1 MMRIIVTGGA
11 GFIGSHVVDKYVE
24 LGHEVVIIDNLITGK
39 REHVNPK
46 TTFFNMDILDPRVE
60 HIFSGFKP
68 DIVNH
73 HAAQVSVVK
82 STDDPIYDAQ
92 INILGS
98 LRIIKYSLKCKVKR
112 FIFASTGGALYGEP
126 VSLPCNEDHPTNPL
140 SPYGVAK
147 LSVEKYLYTFY
158 MAYGLEYV
166 VLRYG
171 NVYGPRQDPY
181 GEAGV
186 VSIFTERMLNNKE
199 VEIFGDG
206 NQERDFIYV
215 GDIVDVNVLALDL
228 PVHNSNPFGPVY
240 NIGWGKGTSVNRI
253 FSELKNLTNYN
264 HSPLMSPPRPGEVYK
279 IYLDNTKIS
288 KEWGWK
294 PVVSLEEGLRRTV
307 DWFKKKNQ

>member
-1 MMRIIVTGGA
+1 MRIILTGGA
-11 GFIGSHVVDKYVE
+11 GFIGSHVADKYIE
-24 LGHEVVIIDNLITGK
+24 LGHEVVIIDNLSTGK
-39 REHVNPK
+39 REYVHPK
-46 TTFFNMDILDPRVE
+46 ATFFNMDILDPRVE

-82 STDDPIYDAQ
+82 STEDPIYDAQ

-98 LRIIKYSLKCKVKR
+98 LRVIKFSLKYKVKR

-126 VSLPCNEDHPTNPL
+126 ISLPCNEKHPTNPL

-158 MAYGLEYV
+158 MTYGMEYV
-166 VLRYG
+166 ILRYG

-206 NQERDFIYV
+206 HQERDFIYV
-215 GDIVDVNVLALDL
+215 GDIVDVNVLALQL
-228 PVHNSNPFGPVY
+228 PVHNSNPFGPIY
-240 NIGWGKGTSVNRI
+240 NVGCGFGTSVNSI
-253 FSELKNLTNYN
+253 FSELKNLTKYN
-264 HSPLMSPPRPGEVYK
+264 HPPRISPPRPGEVYK

-294 PVVSLEEGLRRTV
+294 PVVSLEEGLRKTV
-307 DWFKKKNQ
+307 AWFRNQNK